1 METKSRR
8 QFRVLFIGVRENDK
22 ELHMTDVGESDSE
35 GALYSTERMGSH
47 RN

>member
-22 ELHMTDVGESDSE
+22 ELHMTDVGEVDSK
-35 GALYSTERMGSH
+35 GLVS
-47 RN
+47 